1 MMAFEK
7 HISVYAICVAC
18 IFAIF
23 VAGWALYFGGRAM
36 HLIVIFVILQ
46 GAGYGV
52 LSIIRP
58 TVIAELL
65 GHRDFGI
72 IAGLLAVGFVIG
84 TAIAP
89 TLGSLLWMYGTY
101 DLVIIFAIGIPVM
114 ACFTLARAW
123 RSQR

>member
-1 MMAFEK
+1 M
-7 HISVYAICVAC
+7 I
-18 IFAIF
+18 
-23 VAGWALYFGGRAM
+23 
-36 HLIVIFVILQ
+36 LIAIFVILQ

-52 LSIIRP
+52 LTIIRP

-89 TLGSLLWMYGTY
+89 ILGSLLWIYGTY
-101 DLVIIFAIGIPVM
+101 DLVIIFATGIPAM
-114 ACFTLARAW
+114 ALFALARAW
-123 RSQR
+123 HSQS